1 MLNVLKI
8 NFTTAIYNG
17 KVSFTSLPNLNS
29 ITEIVASYLG
39 TLVFEH
45 LFVDGYC

>member
-1 MLNVLKI
+1 MRYIYIYVKMLNVLKI

-39 TLVFEH
+39 YLSV
-45 LFVDGYC
+45 